1 MTEQELVKILAQ
13 EKEEREKVIEEIL
26 RNQLEKRHKACR
38 LCQREKR
45 NNYKTCKLTLILVSF
60 K

>member
-26 RNQLEKRHKACR
+26 RNQLEKQHKTCR
-38 LCQREKR
+38 LCPREER
-45 NNYKTCKLTLILVSF
+45 NNYKTCKLTLIIVSF